1 MARFLALPDALEVGP
16 LIFQASTFLGAFPFL
31 FMAPSI
37 LTYDAMIRVVA
48 IFTRKYTVIMKGKH
62 DAVHLIFRSISEY
75 DRGGAKPGFDEK
87 AATAPASQIMN
98 SSTGDDTFV
107 VDDEDE
113 EEDDDDDEM
122 ALAALDALDA
132 IEVFKHTDKPEIKFV
147 RKISVEN
154 MTRIVM
160 LLIVTAPLDPQESL
174 ALYVERYSAEALQAL
189 KRTAENIVRSMS
201 IDGRPIQYRA
211 FNKSV
216 NSSLVGE
223 HIFCDSSC

>member
-1 MARFLALPDALEVGP
+1 MARFLALPDALEVSP

-48 IFTRKYTVIMKGKH
+48 IFTRKYTIIMKGKH
-62 DAVHLIFRSISEY
+62 DAAHLIFRSISEY
-75 DRGGAKPGFDEK
+75 DRGVGAKPGFDEK
-87 AATAPASQIMN
+87 AATAPASQIIN
-98 SSTGDDTFV
+98 SSTEDDTFV
-107 VDDEDE
+107 IGDDDE

-132 IEVFKHTDKPEIKFV
+132 IEVFKHSEKPEIKFV

-160 LLIVTAPLDPQESL
+160 LLLVTAPLDAQESL
-174 ALYVERYSAEALQAL
+174 ALYVERYSADALPAL
-189 KRTAENIVRSMS
+189 KKTAENIVRSMS
-201 IDGRPIQYRA
+201 LDGRPIQYRS
-211 FNKSV
+211 FSKSV
-216 NSSLVGE
+216 NNSLVSFHVLG
-223 HIFCDSSC
+223 